1 MMMMMM
7 MMMMSHETGSLAIKP
22 FPCYIE
28 ISGLENWAFSSHKTT
43 LGREQVSNV
52 LKQNA
57 QENIWAKV
65 EMSKGAVKRI

>member
-1 MMMMMM
+1 MLYRDIWFRK
-7 MMMMSHETGSLAIKP
+7 TGLSRLIKLLW
-22 FPCYIE
+22 
-28 ISGLENWAFSSHKTT
+28 GW
-43 LGREQVSNV
+43 EQVSNV